1 MCLLKLV
8 IVRYMVNFKFVD
20 QPTLYACTKTEKQN
34 DNDPCL
40 TAEDVKMYISMQ
52 AVRTLF

>member
-20 QPTLYACTKTEKQN
+20 QPTLMLVQKLNNKN

>member
-20 QPTLYACTKTEKQN
+20 QPTLMLVQKLN
-34 DNDPCL
+34 N
-40 TAEDVKMYISMQ
+40 KMTM
-52 AVRTLF
+52 TLV